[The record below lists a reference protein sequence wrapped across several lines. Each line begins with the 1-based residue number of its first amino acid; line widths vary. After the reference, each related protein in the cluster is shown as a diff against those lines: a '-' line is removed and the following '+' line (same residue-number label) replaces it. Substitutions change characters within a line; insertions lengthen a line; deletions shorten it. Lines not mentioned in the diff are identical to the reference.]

1 MSMTESTS
9 GYAQVITSD
18 PLPVEYVTFKSTNTF
33 PGTIWISAED
43 VDKKPMTESKLLE
56 ELAKELALPNIEA
69 DEVTAQMVAVY
80 TGISWSQA
88 MRTLRAKE
96 AAGALKSRKVKL
108 PNNRVAMAWRKA

>member
-1 MSMTESTS
+1 MTE
-9 GYAQVITSD
+9 Y
-18 PLPVEYVTFKSTNTF
+18 E
-33 PGTIWISAED
+33 
-43 VDKKPMTESKLLE
+43 LLE
-56 ELAKELALPNIEA
+56 ELAKELSLPSLEEG
-69 DEVTAQMVAVY
+69 EVTAQMVADY

>member
-1 MSMTESTS
+1 MTEF
-9 GYAQVITSD
+9 
-18 PLPVEYVTFKSTNTF
+18 E
-33 PGTIWISAED
+33 
-43 VDKKPMTESKLLE
+43 LLK